1 MEIQLL
7 LFDFSISVT
16 EIRQQV
22 NKVLPEFRKDCAI
35 SIQQKCKLHKPR
47 RAIWRNRFEFSE
59 PWSHYN
65 YSIIQFFSNFSAI
78 KNLFFL
84 RLERCE
90 CLGNSRRC
98 FLSNEIRSNV
108 NANSWITNERN
119 SSMELF
125 LLILVSSSLISLSRH
140 ISSIACQLKPCFAS

>member
-47 RAIWRNRFEFSE
+47 RAI
-59 PWSHYN
+59 
-65 YSIIQFFSNFSAI
+65 
-78 KNLFFL
+78 
-84 RLERCE
+84 
-90 CLGNSRRC
+90 
-98 FLSNEIRSNV
+98 
-108 NANSWITNERN
+108 
-119 SSMELF
+119 
-125 LLILVSSSLISLSRH
+125 
-140 ISSIACQLKPCFAS
+140 